1 MAAPAT
7 PTKTCA
13 LSDICVLCGFSFI
26 QYEKKDNGEVILRK
40 HFDRKLRFTTERV
53 ENVYK
58 ITGINFSSN
67 SAVCLKCYRSVDS
80 VIKSE
85 QKNEN
90 IKANICSMARKINET
105 HLLQLPSP
113 RRKVITKRMLRSP
126 VVTQSAKKGKTF
138 NIEAVK
144 YIPVHIAPFKEITN
158 TGDIDKPK
166 TVRRSLEF
174 QDVKVNLQANQG
186 EIEITIAYPSGRRTE
201 LVRNETEQ
209 KICRAIFNG
218 RSSGNAK
225 NAIIAVVSTA
235 YRKEVVTAVSHIIS
249 CESKELCKRNSGSI
263 LQQKDHNSIL
273 EFSWDKFYR
282 ELHIKA
288 PNTLRVI
295 QSAVSDVPVA
305 IGEKKFINLMLTVA
319 SAFHGRNQEM
329 PSVHYQLGFI
339 LAHGGC
345 TQRDIDRLAK
355 CGMTVTS
362 KSMHSKLETW
372 ISNLDAEVIALKKS
386 WEEGQENTTKY
397 QLIGDNWDKK
407 ILPSYRTS
415 QNQTQSIHLFNVLIA
430 VDRVQIPVVT
440 PERDLEYA
448 DISFEKFVPSLEE
461 QEKLKEELVFI
472 TATSVIRNI
481 PHLSKLLDKI
491 YPKHLPH
498 KYSDQAGIKTVQ
510 YPLGLYDC
518 NETKTADVI
527 KLLKELQQKYVPH
540 RDGEI
545 CEPVL
550 FGGDRLTD
558 ERIQCAQEAML
569 NGNTSDDR
577 LEGFISKI
585 EDFHRSMNFF
595 RKMDLENLSDSIPLP
610 QQFYQYTDAD
620 KISWINDICERII
633 EKYFFEGS
641 PDIMSMLRD
650 CVTDK
655 NHPDNYWVSNFN
667 EGRVN
672 VIIVKKLMRMLAV

>member
-1 MAAPAT
+1 
-7 PTKTCA
+7 
-13 LSDICVLCGFSFI
+13 
-26 QYEKKDNGEVILRK
+26 
-40 HFDRKLRFTTERV
+40 
-53 ENVYK
+53 
-58 ITGINFSSN
+58 
-67 SAVCLKCYRSVDS
+67 
-80 VIKSE
+80 
-85 QKNEN
+85 
-90 IKANICSMARKINET
+90 
-105 HLLQLPSP
+105 
-113 RRKVITKRMLRSP
+113 
-126 VVTQSAKKGKTF
+126 
-138 NIEAVK
+138 
-144 YIPVHIAPFKEITN
+144 
-158 TGDIDKPK
+158 
-166 TVRRSLEF
+166 
-174 QDVKVNLQANQG
+174 
-186 EIEITIAYPSGRRTE
+186 
-201 LVRNETEQ
+201 
-209 KICRAIFNG
+209 
-218 RSSGNAK
+218 
-225 NAIIAVVSTA
+225 
-235 YRKEVVTAVSHIIS
+235 
-249 CESKELCKRNSGSI
+249 
-263 LQQKDHNSIL
+263 
-273 EFSWDKFYR
+273 
-282 ELHIKA
+282 
-288 PNTLRVI
+288 
-295 QSAVSDVPVA
+295 
-305 IGEKKFINLMLTVA
+305 
-319 SAFHGRNQEM
+319 
-329 PSVHYQLGFI
+329 
-339 LAHGGC
+339 
-345 TQRDIDRLAK
+345 
-355 CGMTVTS
+355 MTVTS

-415 QNQTQSIHLFNVLIA
+415 QNQTQSIHLFNALIA
-430 VDRVQIPVVT
+430 VERVQIPVVT

-461 QEKLKEELVFI
+461 QEKLNEELVFI

-585 EDFHRSMNFF
+585 EDFHRLMNFLEEIAKLTYNTGSAGDRGTVYYF
-595 RKMDLENLSDSIPLP
+595 RNLLNHRSVKGDVKNTYRSYKYLYYTILDAICCYLFLKEMDLENLSDSIPLP

-667 EGRVN
+667 EGRVKCHHCEKTYAY
-672 VIIVKKLMRMLAV
+672 VGSLKAHEEKMHGVTVSKKQKKEKKKSKDELNGYMLLLFKLSLLHKNLDDAVDMGDEMV

>member
-1 MAAPAT
+1 
-7 PTKTCA
+7 
-13 LSDICVLCGFSFI
+13 
-26 QYEKKDNGEVILRK
+26 
-40 HFDRKLRFTTERV
+40 
-53 ENVYK
+53 
-58 ITGINFSSN
+58 
-67 SAVCLKCYRSVDS
+67 
-80 VIKSE
+80 
-85 QKNEN
+85 
-90 IKANICSMARKINET
+90 
-105 HLLQLPSP
+105 
-113 RRKVITKRMLRSP
+113 
-126 VVTQSAKKGKTF
+126 
-138 NIEAVK
+138 
-144 YIPVHIAPFKEITN
+144 
-158 TGDIDKPK
+158 
-166 TVRRSLEF
+166 
-174 QDVKVNLQANQG
+174 
-186 EIEITIAYPSGRRTE
+186 
-201 LVRNETEQ
+201 
-209 KICRAIFNG
+209 
-218 RSSGNAK
+218 
-225 NAIIAVVSTA
+225 
-235 YRKEVVTAVSHIIS
+235 
-249 CESKELCKRNSGSI
+249 
-263 LQQKDHNSIL
+263 
-273 EFSWDKFYR
+273 
-282 ELHIKA
+282 
-288 PNTLRVI
+288 
-295 QSAVSDVPVA
+295 
-305 IGEKKFINLMLTVA
+305 
-319 SAFHGRNQEM
+319 
-329 PSVHYQLGFI
+329 
-339 LAHGGC
+339 
-345 TQRDIDRLAK
+345 
-355 CGMTVTS
+355 MTVTS

-550 FGGDRLTD
+550 FGGDQLTD

-585 EDFHRSMNFF
+585 EDFHRLMNFLEAIAKLTYNTGSAGDRGTVYYF
-595 RKMDLENLSDSIPLP
+595 RNLLNHRSVKGDVKNVYRSYKYLYYTILDAICCYLFLKEMDLENLSDSIPLP

-633 EKYFFEGS
+633 EKYFFEGFL
-641 PDIMSMLRD
+641 ILCLRLCD
-650 CVTDK
+650 RQK
-655 NHPDNYWVSNFN
+655 SS
-667 EGRVN
+667 GQLLG
-672 VIIVKKLMRMLAV
+672 VKFQ